1 MTEHIRYIDTREALV
16 ALCQQ
21 LETSPWLALD
31 TEFLREKT
39 YYPKLCLIQLA
50 NNEFQACVDPLTI
63 DDLTPLLDLIYQPR
77 ITKVFHAARQDLEIF
92 HHLRGEVPGPVFD
105 TQLAAP
111 LLGHAEQ
118 IGYGKLVE
126 AELGIRLDK
135 NHARA
140 DWTRRPLPRAQ
151 LRYALDDVVYLA
163 RLYPRMRDALARKQR
178 LAWLEQEFNQL
189 LRAENYTNPPEQAW
203 RRIRNA
209 HRLKP
214 SQLGVLKTLAA
225 WRERRAQASD
235 RPRNWLCRDD
245 ALIDL
250 ARLQPDSLAELGH
263 IRGLP
268 EKLLQREGET
278 LLELIRQGKQIEV
291 ETDNDTHRPQ
301 KLALAQQAVVDV
313 LMALINLRAE
323 EQGISPTSLAGRKEV
338 EKLVVGDGDSKLL
351 HGWRRAMIG
360 EDLLAM
366 LQGRRSLHMEQ
377 GRLRICETP
386 GGKD

>member
-1 MTEHIRYIDTREALV
+1 MTEHIRYIDTRESLV
-16 ALCQQ
+16 ALCRQ
-21 LETSPWLALD
+21 LETTSWLALD

-50 NNEFQACVDPLTI
+50 SSDIQACVDPLAI
-63 DDLTPLLDLIYQPR
+63 DDLGPLLDLIYRPQ

-92 HHLRGEVPGPVFD
+92 HRLRGEVPGPVFD

-111 LLGHAEQ
+111 LLGHGEQ

-126 AELGIRLDK
+126 AELGMRLDK

-140 DWTRRPLPRAQ
+140 DWTRRPLPQAQ

-163 RLYPRMRDALARKQR
+163 QLYPRMRDKLAQKQR
-178 LAWLEQEFNQL
+178 LAWLEQEFAQL
-189 LRAENYTNPPEQAW
+189 LHEENYTNPPEQAW

-209 HRLKP
+209 RRLKP
-214 SQLGVLKTLAA
+214 GQLGVLKTLAA

-245 ALIDL
+245 VLIDL
-250 ARLQPDSLAELGH
+250 ARLQPDSLAELSH

-268 EKLLQREGET
+268 EKLLQREGHT
-278 LLELIRQGKQIEV
+278 LLELIRQGKQMEIEA
-291 ETDNDTHRPQ
+291 EDHTRPQ
-301 KLALAQQAVVDV
+301 KLGLAQQAVVDV

-323 EQGISPTSLAGRKEV
+323 EQGISPASLAARKDV
-338 EKLVVGDGDSKLL
+338 EKLVAGDDDSKLL

-377 GRLRICETP
+377 GRLRICETAS
-386 GGKD
+386 GQD